1 MKNEEKVSCE
11 KWRRMSAEE
20 FRKDARDKKDTK
32 LRKLKK
38 GKVTV
43 EEVMEMKEFKG
54 VSKKEAEEYIKTL
67 EQYCLIMCQFYIEI
81 QEQVNTNLNQV
92 A

>member
-1 MKNEEKVSCE
+1 MK
-11 KWRRMSAEE
+11 AEE
-20 FRKDARDKKDTK
+20 FRNDTRKKKEAK
-32 LRKLKK
+32 LRKLRT

-54 VSKKEAEEYIKTL
+54 ISREEAEDYIKTL

-81 QEQVNTNLNQV
+81 QEQGNTNQNQ
-92 A
+92 AA